1 MKMRLTTHKGEK
13 TKQYDQNN
21 GGFRKFFFVIFIDI
35 KEIKYRYRKIIII
48 FNF

>member
-13 TKQYDQNN
+13 IKQYDQNN
-21 GGFRKFFFVIFIDI
+21 GRFPKFFFVIFINV
-35 KEIKYRYRKIIII
+35 KEIKYRYQKIIII